1 MTKEFSL
8 RVRRANADDV
18 SQIIELECESAT
30 AAHWSRQQYEDML
43 ARSDPRSVERV
54 ILVAEDE
61 TADAES
67 EIFGFLVARR
77 VDAEWE
83 LENIVVVNR
92 TRRKGTGRLLL
103 TELITHARAAGGCA
117 IFLEVRE
124 SNRDVR
130 AFYRKM
136 GFEEVG
142 VRSLYYASPAENAIL
157 YRLRLS

>member
-1 MTKEFSL
+1 M
-8 RVRRANADDV
+8 RRANADDV
-18 SQIIELECESAT
+18 FRIIDLERESAT
-30 AAHWSRQQYEDML
+30 AAHWSRQQYEGMF
-43 ARSDPRSVERV
+43 ATSDPQSAERM

-67 EIFGFLVARR
+67 EISGFLVARR

-83 LENIVVVNR
+83 LENIVVANG

-103 TELITHARAAGGCA
+103 TELIAQARAAGGCA

-124 SNRDVR
+124 SNQDAR

-136 GFEEVG
+136 GFEEAG
-142 VRSLYYASPAENAIL
+142 VRELYYASPAENAVL
-157 YRLRLS
+157 YHLKLS